1 MKAVV
6 ENLFDDFKKVPVI
19 VHLGIWTFTFL
30 IACAN
35 SVIAQQ
41 IFERGYPVV
50 AIFYGLLSALLG
62 SVVMISLYIFTYNR
76 IEYKIDKIK
85 WLQKL
90 SSKEYWDATKQCL
103 LDSDLQIMAG
113 DKNITEQYLA
123 RRFEEERQ
131 KNADELARL
140 TGKQGEK

>member
-1 MKAVV
+1 
-6 ENLFDDFKKVPVI
+6 
-19 VHLGIWTFTFL
+19 
-30 IACAN
+30 
-35 SVIAQQ
+35 
-41 IFERGYPVV
+41 
-50 AIFYGLLSALLG
+50 
-62 SVVMISLYIFTYNR
+62 
-76 IEYKIDKIK
+76 IK

>member
-1 MKAVV
+1 M
-6 ENLFDDFKKVPVI
+6 N
-19 VHLGIWTFTFL
+19 
-30 IACAN
+30 
-35 SVIAQQ
+35 
-41 IFERGYPVV
+41 
-50 AIFYGLLSALLG
+50 
-62 SVVMISLYIFTYNR
+62 
-76 IEYKIDKIK
+76 IEYKNDKIK

-140 TGKQGEK
+140 TGKGGK